1 MPAVV
6 AMCQIESS
14 NYRTW
19 INLPL
24 LFIWACF
31 YTSVESDTCIPAMR
45 VCSLRRKFR
54 TILKTSEK
62 LISTLR
68 LQTSTQLA
76 FLEWECF
83 CHNTMYSHAYQ
94 AFDIEYEINRIPP
107 RCLKWKGSENCTMVV
122 IIYYVPLTSLTK
134 KYCSKAGCL
143 LNEFDNSR

>member
-19 INLPL
+19 INLPFF
-24 LFIWACF
+24 FIWACF

-68 LQTSTQLA
+68 LQTSTQVGML
-76 FLEWECF
+76 LSQ
-83 CHNTMYSHAYQ
+83 HNVQSCISSIWYRIWNQQDSSLLSQ
-94 AFDIEYEINRIPP
+94 IEGFRKLHYGCDHILCPTHISNKEI
-107 RCLKWKGSENCTMVV
+107 L
-122 IIYYVPLTSLTK
+122 
-134 KYCSKAGCL
+134 
-143 LNEFDNSR
+143 F